1 MKTSLS
7 TLEGLKRSLRVELP
21 IDTFNQKTDKILQ
34 SLAKK
39 ARIDGFR
46 KGKIPATILRQHFGA
61 SAKADATNEVVSE
74 TLEEALADADV
85 SPAARPSLTTVD
97 TESSDNFSYT
107 IEFEVYPEVSV
118 APLSN
123 LSIDQINAT
132 VSDEDEERALQ
143 DLQDRATEY
152 KNVKRQSRSGD
163 RLIIDFEGL
172 LDGESFEGGGAE
184 GFVIILGRGAMI
196 EGFEQ
201 GLIDV
206 TAGKTVEIKATFPED
221 YHVENLAGRDA
232 VFKVKVN
239 EVGSPNE
246 MKRDDEFAKK
256 YGEKDFETM
265 KNNMSK
271 QMQLELSS
279 RVFQKNK
286 DVAFTALLTANDFE
300 VPEGSVS
307 TEATKLQ
314 QDMEARME
322 QQGMPSKGNFPEA
335 MFQEE
340 ASRRVKLGLLINKIA
355 NDSEIKPEKEQVDA
369 KLKEMSMQYGESAQQ
384 MIDWYNS
391 DPSRL
396 AGVESIVI
404 EELVAKHVAL
414 EAKVN
419 VTEKTFLEIM
429 NPQS

>member
-39 ARIDGFR
+39 VRIDGFR
-46 KGKIPATILRQHFGA
+46 KGKIPATILRQRFGA

-74 TLEEALADADV
+74 TLEEALTDADV
-85 SPAARPSLTTVD
+85 SPAAQPSLTTVD
-97 TESSDNFSYT
+97 TESSDNFIYT

-123 LSIDQINAT
+123 LNIDQISAT

-152 KNVKRQSRSGD
+152 KTVKRKSKNGD

-172 LDGESFEGGGAE
+172 LDGESFEGGAAE
-184 GFVIILGRGAMI
+184 GFEIVLGRGAMI

-206 TAGKTVEIKATFPED
+206 AAGKTVEVKATFPED
-221 YHVENLAGRDA
+221 YHVENLAGREA
-232 VFKVKVN
+232 LFKVKVN
-239 EVGSPNE
+239 EVGSPKE
-246 MKRDDEFAKK
+246 IKRDDEFAKK
-256 YGEKDFETM
+256 YGENDFETM
-265 KNNMSK
+265 KGRMSK
-271 QMQLELSS
+271 QMQMELSS
-279 RVFQKNK
+279 RVIQQNK
-286 DVAFTALLTANDFE
+286 DAAFTALLTANDFE
-300 VPEGSVS
+300 VPEASVS
-307 TEATKLQ
+307 SEAMKLQ

-396 AGVESIVI
+396 AGVESIVV

-419 VTEKTFLEIM
+419 VTEKTFQEIM

>member
-7 TLEGLKRSLRVELP
+7 TLEGLKRSLKVELP

-46 KGKIPATILRQHFGA
+46 KGKIPATILRQRFGA
-61 SAKADATNEVVSE
+61 SAKADATNEVVTE

-85 SPAARPSLTTVD
+85 SPAAQPSLTNVD
-97 TESSDNFSYT
+97 TESRDNFSYT

-123 LSIDQINAT
+123 LNIDQINAT

-152 KNVKRQSRSGD
+152 KTVKRKSKNGD

-172 LDGESFEGGGAE
+172 LDGESFEGGAAE
-184 GFVIILGRGAMI
+184 GFEIVLGRGAMI

-206 TAGKTVEIKATFPED
+206 AAGKTVEVKATFPED
-221 YHVENLAGRDA
+221 YHVENLAGREA
-232 VFKVKVN
+232 LFKVKVK
-239 EVGSPNE
+239 EVGSPKE
-246 MKRDDEFAKK
+246 MKLDDEFAKK

-265 KNNMSK
+265 KSRMSK

-279 RVFQKNK
+279 RIVQQNK
-286 DVAFTALLTANDFE
+286 DAAFTALLTANDFE
-300 VPEGSVS
+300 VPKGSVS
-307 TEATKLQ
+307 TEAMRLQ

-355 NDSEIKPEKEQVDA
+355 NDSEIKPEKEKVDA

-396 AGVESIVI
+396 AGVESIVV

-419 VTEKTFLEIM
+419 VTEKTFQEIM

>member
-1 MKTSLS
+1 MKTSLN
-7 TLEGLKRSLRVELP
+7 TLEGLKRSLTVELP
-21 IDTFNQKTDKILQ
+21 IDAFNQKTDKILQ
-34 SLAKK
+34 SFAKK

-46 KGKIPATILRQHFGA
+46 KGKIPTKILRQRFGA

-74 TLEEALADADV
+74 TLEEALTDADV
-85 SPAARPSLTTVD
+85 SPAAQPSLTNVD
-97 TESSDNFSYT
+97 TESSDNFIYT
-107 IEFEVYPEVSV
+107 IEFEVHPEVNV

-123 LSIDQINAT
+123 LNIDQISAT
-132 VSDEDEERALQ
+132 VSEEDEERALQ

-152 KNVKRQSRSGD
+152 KTVKRKSKNGD

-172 LDGESFEGGGAE
+172 LDGESFEGGAAE
-184 GFVIILGRGAMI
+184 GFEIILGRGAMI

-201 GLIDV
+201 GLVDV
-206 TAGKTVEIKATFPED
+206 AAGKTVEVKATFPED
-221 YHVENLAGRDA
+221 YHVENLAGREA

-239 EVGSPNE
+239 EVGSPKE
-246 MKRDDEFAKK
+246 MKRDDKFAKK

-265 KNNMSK
+265 KSRMSE
-271 QMQLELSS
+271 QMQMELSS
-279 RVFQKNK
+279 RIVQHNK
-286 DVAFTALLTANDFE
+286 DAAFTALLTANDFE

-307 TEATKLQ
+307 SEAMKLKE
-314 QDMEARME
+314 DMEARME

-355 NDSEIKPEKEQVDA
+355 TDSEIKPEKDQVDA
-369 KLKEMSMQYGESAQQ
+369 KLREMSMQYGESAQQ

-396 AGVESIVI
+396 AGVESIVV

-419 VTEKTFLEIM
+419 VTEKNFQEIM
-429 NPQS
+429 NPQR

>member
-7 TLEGLKRSLRVELP
+7 TLEGLKRSLTVELP
-21 IDTFNQKTDKILQ
+21 IDAFNQKTDKILQ
-34 SLAKK
+34 SFAKK
-39 ARIDGFR
+39 ARVDGFR
-46 KGKIPATILRQHFGA
+46 QGKIPVKILRQRFGA
-61 SAKADATNEVVSE
+61 SAKADATSEVVSE
-74 TLEEALADADV
+74 TLEEALTNADV
-85 SPAARPSLTTVD
+85 SPASQPSLTNVD
-97 TESSDNFSYT
+97 TESSDNFIYT
-107 IEFEVYPEVSV
+107 IEFEVYPELNV

-123 LSIDQINAT
+123 LNIDQISAT
-132 VSDEDEERALQ
+132 VSEEDEERALQ

-152 KNVKRQSRSGD
+152 KTVKRKSKNGD

-172 LDGESFEGGGAE
+172 LDGESFEGGAAE
-184 GFVIILGRGAMI
+184 GFEIILGRGAMI

-201 GLIDV
+201 GLVDV
-206 TAGKTVEIKATFPED
+206 AAGKTVEVKAIFPED
-221 YHVENLAGRDA
+221 YHVENLAGREA

-239 EVGSPNE
+239 EVGSPKE
-246 MKRDDEFAKK
+246 MKRDDKFAKK

-265 KNNMSK
+265 KSRMSE
-271 QMQLELSS
+271 QMQMELSS
-279 RVFQKNK
+279 RIVQHNK
-286 DVAFTALLTANDFE
+286 DAAFTALLTANDFE

-307 TEATKLQ
+307 SEAIKLKE
-314 QDMEARME
+314 DMEARME

-355 NDSEIKPEKEQVDA
+355 IDGEIKPEKDQVDA
-369 KLKEMSMQYGESAQQ
+369 KLREMSMQYGESAQQ

-396 AGVESIVI
+396 VGVESIVV

-419 VTEKTFLEIM
+419 VTEKTFQEIM
-429 NPQS
+429 NPQI